1 MSDLKVAQYSLLK
14 CSDETYDI
22 KEIEKNITAA
32 GRPAMEFLEDV
43 QKVVFL
49 GKFEDLFLLQKFSLK
64 SKID

>member
-1 MSDLKVAQYSLLK
+1 
-14 CSDETYDI
+14 
-22 KEIEKNITAA
+22 
-32 GRPAMEFLEDV
+32 MEFLEDV